1 MFRVS
6 SSNSLRTIFIDRFID
21 LPIGE
26 WLTARA
32 PRIDPVKLTDGGYS
46 LLSIPSGNVVHHT
59 KQKPRSP
66 QVMSATL
73 AGQRW
78 VEVRHGKRGTHYY
91 DIGLGADGK
100 PLTFAHHPGWHSCRE
115 PILNVV
121 NTDGCVWAEVEI
133 PADDYHIRRL
143 NISGITK
150 TREPIEWYISERL
163 RIVRVINDDD
173 VQEIRQKHGE
183 KS

>member
-6 SSNSLRTIFIDRFID
+6 SSNSLRTIFIDRHID

-32 PRIDPVKLTDGGYS
+32 PRINPEWLTEAGYY
-46 LLSIPSGNVVHHT
+46 LLSIPSGRVVHYTT
-59 KQKPRSP
+59 KKPRMP

-100 PLTFAHHPGWHSCRE
+100 PLPFAHRPGWHSCQQ
-115 PILNVV
+115 PVLNVV
-121 NTDGCVWAEVEI
+121 NTEGCVWCEVEI
-133 PADDYHIRRL
+133 PADDYYIRRL

-150 TREPIEWYISERL
+150 TREPIEWYISQKIK
-163 RIVRVINDDD
+163 IVRIL
-173 VQEIRQKHGE
+173 
-183 KS
+183 

>member
-6 SSNSLRTIFIDRFID
+6 NSNSLQTIFIDRC
-21 LPIGE
+21 LEQPIGE

-32 PRIDPVKLTDGGYS
+32 PRIDPAKLTADGFY
-46 LLSIPSGNVVHHT
+46 LLSIPSGNVVHYT
-59 KQKPRSP
+59 NQKPMSP
-66 QVMSATL
+66 QVMSASL

-78 VEVRHGKRGTHYY
+78 IQVKHGKRGTHYY

-100 PLTFAHHPGWHSCRE
+100 PLHFAHHPGWHSCQV
-115 PILNVV
+115 PMLNVV
-121 NTDGCVWAEVEI
+121 NNDGCVWAEVEI

-163 RIVRVINDDD
+163 RIVRVINDEE
-173 VQEIRQKHGE
+173 VQEIRQKHG
-183 KS
+183 